1 MSENETKSGAYEKL
15 TPQRKQLVDQVLAN
29 LDKGKLLWTQGWVSS
44 GAPESAITGKKYR
57 GINNLFLSLIA
68 MSENYGDNRWAT
80 FKQMEEKGWTF
91 KKDEEGHTLG
101 KGKSVSVEYYEMRDK
116 ETKRRFDRSVLDGM
130 TFDEQRGYMDITR
143 HKKRK
148 KNKLKLLFW
157 GILFAFVAVLVM
169 YLFSLGGKSIGE
181 ILSYKNYWLS
191 VGVANGLILIGYLM
205 MYRVDA
211 QNIALDE
218 NDLEDTEWLSVKRL
232 KKLKEFQVYD
242 YKSAEEKSDGI
253 VIGAEK
259 KGGSVEVITTSQLH
273 ALIVGTTGSG
283 KTTGFVD
290 QNIAVL
296 GKSKGKPSIV
306 ISDPKKE
313 LYEKHA
319 RTLEKEGY
327 KISVLDLREPYSSE
341 RWNPMNVLLR
351 RIRLVKDLENNL
363 QQKDGKYYGAGE
375 VFLSYR
381 DARTRMQELKDE
393 IYENAQDLVYT
404 LCPVQNRDQPTWE
417 QGARNLIFGFVLA
430 MCEDCIKGKID
441 ESQLVLFNVYHNITK
456 YCSEDTTALRNY
468 LIEGRDEFSK
478 VKGLVNTVLI
488 TSDKTLTSYLS
499 EVNSYMQQLSDDGI
513 MSMTAENDLDV
524 VNMDESPNAVFI
536 IVPDERFTRHR
547 FVTLFITQ
555 MYKELVE
562 KANLNLRRNQTETA
576 ILKRNT
582 YFVLDEFAN
591 LPKFENI
598 EGMVTVARSRGIR
611 FLFVLQSYSQLT
623 AKYGRDVGDI
633 IKTNCNVKIFIGSD
647 DSETRKE
654 FSELCGQK
662 KIKQFSVNTNA
673 DNPASSN
680 TGATLQPLISVGM
693 LERLNG
699 DEKGDAIVSVRGY
712 EPIWTVFT
720 PSYELKKVYFP
731 EGKAAIGKREAV
743 LFEKENYVFDIT
755 GDIGQKIED
764 KLSELIEEQEAE
776 EARADENDKA
786 KRVAKLTKQWDDVEA
801 ELQRVVDNICV
812 YLDGKD
818 EKALRQAAYEHKVR
832 LLLAITE
839 HYNRSIANEIRVAAD
854 KIQLE
859 LLPRMKEYQEQ
870 ATK

>member
-1 MSENETKSGAYEKL
+1 
-15 TPQRKQLVDQVLAN
+15 
-29 LDKGKLLWTQGWVSS
+29 
-44 GAPESAITGKKYR
+44 
-57 GINNLFLSLIA
+57 
-68 MSENYGDNRWAT
+68 
-80 FKQMEEKGWTF
+80 
-91 KKDEEGHTLG
+91 
-101 KGKSVSVEYYEMRDK
+101 
-116 ETKRRFDRSVLDGM
+116 
-130 TFDEQRGYMDITR
+130 
-143 HKKRK
+143 
-148 KNKLKLLFW
+148 
-157 GILFAFVAVLVM
+157 M

-218 NDLEDTEWLSVKRL
+218 NDLEDTEWLPIKRL

-242 YKSAEEKSDGI
+242 YKSAEEKTDGI

-417 QGARNLIFGFVLA
+417 HGARNLIFGFVLA

-478 VKGLVNTVLI
+478 VRGLVNTVLI

-513 MSMTAENDLDV
+513 MSMTSENDLDV

-633 IKTNCNVKIFIGSD
+633 IKTNC
-647 DSETRKE
+647 KE
-654 FSELCGQK
+654 F
-662 KIKQFSVNTNA
+662 V
-673 DNPASSN
+673 P
-680 TGATLQPLISVGM
+680 
-693 LERLNG
+693 
-699 DEKGDAIVSVRGY
+699 
-712 EPIWTVFT
+712 
-720 PSYELKKVYFP
+720 
-731 EGKAAIGKREAV
+731 
-743 LFEKENYVFDIT
+743 
-755 GDIGQKIED
+755 
-764 KLSELIEEQEAE
+764 
-776 EARADENDKA
+776 
-786 KRVAKLTKQWDDVEA
+786 
-801 ELQRVVDNICV
+801 
-812 YLDGKD
+812 
-818 EKALRQAAYEHKVR
+818 
-832 LLLAITE
+832 
-839 HYNRSIANEIRVAAD
+839 
-854 KIQLE
+854 
-859 LLPRMKEYQEQ
+859 
-870 ATK
+870 